1 LISRCLL
8 AWEFTM
14 LRTKSRISILALTGL
29 GLTLTPIAPAE
40 AGAEVTRFSE
50 TNRFT
55 FTGPSDFCLPMDQL
69 GAVTITEVVT
79 GQVTDTGHGVFQVH
93 GVDTFDVRQEFP
105 DGTFIQST
113 KDRDLFSFR
122 VNGTHVV
129 SHVVTLDLRPIYDA
143 AGNQIG
149 KISVHAVSQVSSYDL
164 NDNGVLDPGEV
175 KAEFEK
181 FRVTCS

>member
-1 LISRCLL
+1 MHRTRSRSRVISLVSCTMIAL
-8 AWEFTM
+8 AP
-14 LRTKSRISILALTGL
+14 L
-29 GLTLTPIAPAE
+29 GLASPAQ
-40 AGAEVTRFSE
+40 ARAEVTHFTE
-50 TNRFT
+50 TNTFT
-55 FTGPSDFCLPMDQL
+55 FTGPSDFCLPEDQI
-69 GAVTITEVVT
+69 GTVTITEVST
-79 GQVTDTGHGVFQVH
+79 GQVTNTGHGVFQVH

-105 DGTFIQST
+105 DGSFVQST

-122 VNGTHVV
+122 VNGIHVV

-143 AGNQIG
+143 AGEQIG

-164 NDNGVLDPGEV
+164 NDNGVPDPGEV

>member
-1 LISRCLL
+1 
-8 AWEFTM
+8 M
-14 LRTKSRISILALTGL
+14 LRTKATISILGLMGL
-29 GLTLTPIAPAE
+29 GLTLTPIAPAQ
-40 AGAEVTRFSE
+40 ARAEVTTFTE
-50 TNRFT
+50 THTFT
-55 FTGPSDFCLPMDQL
+55 FTGPSDFCLPEDQI

-122 VNGTHVV
+122 VNGIHVV
-129 SHVVTLDLRPIYDA
+129 SHVVTLDVRPIYDA

-149 KISVHAVSQVSSYDL
+149 KISVHAVSQASYHDL
-164 NDNGVLDPGEV
+164 NDNGEPDPGEV
-175 KAEFEK
+175 KAEFQK